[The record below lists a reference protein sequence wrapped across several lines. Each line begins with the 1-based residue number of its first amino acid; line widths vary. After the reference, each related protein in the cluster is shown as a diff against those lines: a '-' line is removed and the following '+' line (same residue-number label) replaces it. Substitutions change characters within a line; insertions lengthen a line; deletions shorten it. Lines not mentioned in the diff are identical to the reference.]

1 MKGYIVT
8 ISAVAVCLAW
18 AQAAFATTFVNRPLG
33 EIVKETSVIARGRT
47 GESYSEWDKSGRK
60 QIFTYTYFT
69 VTEVLKGDLKKE
81 KIVLRQ
87 PGGGKDGIEMSVPG
101 TANFVPEEDV
111 VVMIGDYNDEDDSYD
126 VPGFATGKYNVVQG
140 PNGEPMLE
148 NSLGGGAVYDANK
161 DPRTMSYNSKIPLE
175 VFRRVAKGEDIPEAA
190 HRQYKGSRDQPPPHV
205 YDADHHKHVAPEVR
219 PSATPTPER
228 SVNAEAVDEP
238 QKKGIW
244 IPLSFAVIA
253 ALGAVVLWRLL
264 RKES

>member
-1 MKGYIVT
+1 MAVKGYIVLVV
-8 ISAVAVCLAW
+8 AVAAVAEN
-18 AQAAFATTFVNRPLG
+18 AFATTFVNRPLG

-47 GESYSEWDKSGRK
+47 GDSYSEWDKSGRK

-69 VTEVLKGDLKKE
+69 VSEILKGDLKKE
-81 KIVLRQ
+81 RILLRQ

-101 TANFVPEEDV
+101 TANFVAEEDV
-111 VVMIGDYNDEDDSYD
+111 VVMIGDYNDEDDSFD
-126 VPGFATGKYNVVQG
+126 VPGFATGKYNVVKG

-190 HRQYKGSRDQPPPHV
+190 HRQFKGSREQPPAHV
-205 YDADHHKHVAPEVR
+205 YDADHHKHVAPALR
-219 PSATPTPER
+219 PSASPSAEP
-228 SVNAEAVDEP
+228 SAEAVAPEP
-238 QKKGIW
+238 EKKGIW

-253 ALGAVVLWRLL
+253 ILGALGLWRLL
-264 RKES
+264 RKDG